1 MTDQPAWPPPA
12 PAGAPWPPPG
22 LPPGPPA
29 ERSPLSRHRGW
40 QWSSIGLIVTGL
52 IVALFAIGIRGAA
65 VQFPEYHISPVYT
78 AAMLAIGGGLLL
90 VGCVANL
97 LRSIVVRRGLP
108 AQLRYRG
115 GSVLIMLLLAAV
127 VATAVELPFTSD
139 LLALMSGEGDL
150 SRLGTLV
157 LLTVLQVTLV
167 VLTALFVLWPNALAG
182 ARFFDGSTVRAVLMG
197 ALWGIPAWIVATLLA
212 ALVAQILQLFHIQPE
227 PQVAEQFINQADPLI
242 AVVATVVIAPIAE
255 ELFFRGVAFNAWVR
269 EYGLRAGVV
278 LSALLFG
285 VIHGSLAAF
294 VPIFVLGLAL
304 AIIYRRTGNLASN
317 IALHATFNGISV
329 LLALL
334 VRFGVF
340 ALPQ

>member
-1 MTDQPAWPPPA
+1 LIEQAPWQPAPI
-12 PAGAPWPPPG
+12 
-22 LPPGPPA
+22 PA
-29 ERSPLSRHRGW
+29 EPSRHRGW
-40 QWSSIGLIVTGL
+40 QWTSIGLIVAGV

-78 AAMLAIGGGLLL
+78 AVMLALGGGLLL

-97 LRSIVVRRGLP
+97 LRSIVARRGLP

-115 GSVLIMLLLAAV
+115 GSVLVMLLLAAV

-139 LLALMSGEGDL
+139 LLALMYGEGDL

-157 LLTVLQVTLV
+157 LLTVLQITLV
-167 VLTALFVLWPNALAG
+167 VLTGLFVLWPNALDG
-182 ARFFDGSTVRAVLMG
+182 ARFFAGSTLRAAASGV
-197 ALWGIPAWIVATLLA
+197 LWGVPAWIVATLLA
-212 ALVAQILQLFHIQPE
+212 ALVAQLLELFHVQPE

-242 AVVATVVIAPIAE
+242 AILATVVVAPIAE
-255 ELFFRGVAFNAWVR
+255 ELFFRGVAFNAWAR
-269 EYGLRAGVV
+269 EYGLRAGIV
-278 LSALLFG
+278 LSALVFG
-285 VIHGSLAAF
+285 LIHGSVAAF

-329 LLALL
+329 LIALL
-334 VRFGVF
+334 VRFGIL